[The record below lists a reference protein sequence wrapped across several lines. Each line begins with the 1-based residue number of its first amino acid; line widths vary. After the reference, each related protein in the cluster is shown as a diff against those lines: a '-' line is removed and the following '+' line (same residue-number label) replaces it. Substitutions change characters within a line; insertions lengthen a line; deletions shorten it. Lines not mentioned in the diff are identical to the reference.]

1 MSMQDKPLDIERV
14 DDAGGTSVTFRL
26 HGPLMLGNF
35 FSFQSMVRNDNSN
48 LLIVDV
54 ADVPF
59 IDSAGI
65 GCLVGAHVSREN
77 AGRKLVIVGAT
88 ERLFNSLKAT
98 KVAQLFTFADTV
110 EDARAKVDLRSETT
124 VINFNIGLARK
135 AAWFIAQRLAN
146 EPSFLHEV
154 TIDGLDLA
162 VSVGGRA
169 ILYPPCEAHTL
180 ATIRAVEVEDVRKV
194 IDILAQSDSPST
206 ASGTAS

>member
-1 MSMQDKPLDIERV
+1 MSMQEKPLDIERI

-35 FSFQSMVRNDNSN
+35 FSFQSMVRNDSSN

-65 GCLVGAHVSREN
+65 GCLVGTHVSREN

-110 EDARAKVDLRSETT
+110 EDARAKVDGS
-124 VINFNIGLARK
+124 
-135 AAWFIAQRLAN
+135 
-146 EPSFLHEV
+146 
-154 TIDGLDLA
+154 
-162 VSVGGRA
+162 
-169 ILYPPCEAHTL
+169 
-180 ATIRAVEVEDVRKV
+180 
-194 IDILAQSDSPST
+194 
-206 ASGTAS
+206 